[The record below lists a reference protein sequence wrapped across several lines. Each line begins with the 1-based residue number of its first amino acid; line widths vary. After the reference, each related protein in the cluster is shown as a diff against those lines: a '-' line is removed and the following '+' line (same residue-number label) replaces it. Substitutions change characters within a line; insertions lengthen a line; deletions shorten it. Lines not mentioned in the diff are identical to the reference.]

1 VIIGSHWDTV
11 DTTDGYND
19 NGSGVATLL
28 ELARL
33 IVESKC
39 RPKNS
44 IVFVAFDLEEMGAQG
59 SQEFVN
65 RLSLFI
71 LCFGTLDPIAMIWD
85 KLTGFFLLNFC
96 FNDFDPSELKV
107 HKKCSLQK
115 GFEPTTF
122 QSLVFCLKHY
132 YPTAATSLN

>member
-1 VIIGSHWDTV
+1 MIIGSHWDTV

-65 RLSLFI
+65 RFI
-71 LCFGTLDPIAMIWD
+71 LFSCFGTYVLIAMIWD
-85 KLTGFFLLNFC
+85 ELPGFFYSIFASMFLIHVN
-96 FNDFDPSELKV
+96 EK
-107 HKKCSLQK
+107 
-115 GFEPTTF
+115 
-122 QSLVFCLKHY
+122 
-132 YPTAATSLN
+132 

>member
-1 VIIGSHWDTV
+1 MKLLWWFYDPFVCFELKWKFDQVIIGSHWDTV

-65 RLSLFI
+65 RFWS
-71 LCFGTLDPIAMIWD
+71 
-85 KLTGFFLLNFC
+85 KY
-96 FNDFDPSELKV
+96 
-107 HKKCSLQK
+107 
-115 GFEPTTF
+115 FE
-122 QSLVFCLKHY
+122 VIY
-132 YPTAATSLN
+132 M

>member
-65 RLSLFI
+65 RFFVSR
-71 LCFGTLDPIAMIWD
+71 TLIPIAMIWD
-85 KLTGFFLLNFC
+85 ELPGC
-96 FNDFDPSELKV
+96 FYS
-107 HKKCSLQK
+107 
-115 GFEPTTF
+115 TF
-122 QSLVFCLKHY
+122 ASMILIQV
-132 YPTAATSLN
+132 N